1 MKKKTVYP
9 QQFQKSQQ
17 AKDQRELFRQIGEQ
31 PCTMKEVVQ
40 ISRGVAEDVVEDVM
54 SQYQQHQNPLMAAI
68 SIQVELIKEVLFKA
82 GVVEAEEFK
91 SLYEEK
97 VKQFQEEQKK
107 RIEEMEASEAT
118 LTRLRQRNAHAFMQ
132 TYLTSML
139 TLRSTCLPI

>member
-40 ISRGVAEDVVEDVM
+40 ISRGVAEDVVEDVVEDVM

-107 RIEEMEASEAT
+107 RIEEMEASEAPSVDV
-118 LTRLRQRNAHAFMQ
+118 
-132 TYLTSML
+132 SMAPDD
-139 TLRSTCLPI
+139 SVSSVDIVKEKK

>member
-1 MKKKTVYP
+1 MTPLRFEMEDSVAPQLISKGDSIMKKKTIYP

-107 RIEEMEASEAT
+107 RIEEM
-118 LTRLRQRNAHAFMQ
+118 LVL
-132 TYLTSML
+132 
-139 TLRSTCLPI
+139 

>member
-40 ISRGVAEDVVEDVM
+40 ISRGVAEDVVEDVI

-82 GVVEAEEFK
+82 GVVGAEEFK

-107 RIEEMEASEAT
+107 RIEEMEASEAPSVDV
-118 LTRLRQRNAHAFMQ
+118 
-132 TYLTSML
+132 SMA
-139 TLRSTCLPI
+139 SDDSVSSVDIVKEKK